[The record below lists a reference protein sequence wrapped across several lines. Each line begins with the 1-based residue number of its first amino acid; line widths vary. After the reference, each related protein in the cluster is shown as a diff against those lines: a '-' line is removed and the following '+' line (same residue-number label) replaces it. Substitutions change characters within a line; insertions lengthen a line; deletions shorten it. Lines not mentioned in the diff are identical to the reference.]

1 MEQRQLRLGDI
12 LDDYCPRERRIT
24 NHAIVA
30 MIDQEVKQTRC
41 TTCEADHQYKHA
53 KVPLARRKKDATS
66 AAYSEVLA
74 AVQQEAP
81 AGVIRL
87 ADPADDKSA
96 ARDETKTASVGLEVV
111 AARPEEAPAPAAET
125 VAASPMPAAEPAA
138 EGGSEERGPDDGPV
152 HRRLIRATLPRTTDT
167 PVARPVPQF
176 TMRDPGPRA
185 SHFRPKGPH
194 RSHAGGVTGRPHGR
208 PGGAK
213 PAGPRK
219 GGFASN
225 VRPSRPGHGT
235 HASRPGKKHSR

>member
-1 MEQRQLRLGDI
+1 MQQRQLRLGDI

-41 TTCEADHQYKHA
+41 TTCDADHVYKRA

-96 ARDETKTASVGLEVV
+96 ARRDTKTASVGPEAV
-111 AARPEEAPAPAAET
+111 AARPEEAPAPAAEMT
-125 VAASPMPAAEPAA
+125 AASPIPSAEPDAGPAAD
-138 EGGSEERGPDDGPV
+138 EGTEGRGLDDGPV

-167 PVARPVPQF
+167 PVVRPVPQF

-185 SHFRPKGPH
+185 GHFRPKGPH
-194 RSHAGGVTGRPHGR
+194 RSHAG
-208 PGGAK
+208 
-213 PAGPRK
+213 
-219 GGFASN
+219 
-225 VRPSRPGHGT
+225 
-235 HASRPGKKHSR
+235 